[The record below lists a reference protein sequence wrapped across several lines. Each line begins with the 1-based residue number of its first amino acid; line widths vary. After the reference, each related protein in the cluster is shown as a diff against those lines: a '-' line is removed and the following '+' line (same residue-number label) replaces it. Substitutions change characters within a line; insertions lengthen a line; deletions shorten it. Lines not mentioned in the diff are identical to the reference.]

1 MTMTIQPT
9 FAKRHGC
16 LYICLA
22 SFDTAWVCCLYM
34 TRVRCLQIP
43 LALVMVMLPK
53 SSVSTIS
60 YGSHA
65 SLSSYGSYALPL
77 QYYGF
82 YAYYIAFISRLYQL
96 LFLLILLLL
105 YLLHHDSF
113 RALSRP
119 AVHLWINLWF
129 RDLAHQCSFLV
140 CILLRYR
147 LPPPIFFL
155 FKLYGFTFFPIS
167 VLSPGPLGRFK
178 L

>member
-1 MTMTIQPT
+1 M
-9 FAKRHGC
+9 G
-16 LYICLA
+16 
-22 SFDTAWVCCLYM
+22 
-34 TRVRCLQIP
+34 
-43 LALVMVMLPK
+43 MLPLHDTGTLPTD
-53 SSVSTIS
+53 SSGFGDGHVTQIKCLHWTSTIS
-60 YGSHA
+60 YGYGSHA

-167 VLSPGPLGRFK
+167 VLSPSPLGRVK